1 MQQRLA
7 EMGRYNATASFV
19 MFTNLDDAIMFIDT
33 LRLRQRCCCVVVA
46 SIETLRVRQRVVCH
60 PRPS

>member
-33 LRLRQRCCCVVVA
+33 LRLRHSCGYVN
-46 SIETLRVRQRVVCH
+46 
-60 PRPS
+60 